1 MIEDARLASL
11 YRSRPRSPI
20 AQPDFLN
27 TALVGVTALA
37 PIELLR
43 LGKNL
48 EQLAGRRPGPVDGPR
63 PLDVDLLLFGDAV
76 IDGDEGAELVVPHPR
91 LRERRFVLAPLA
103 ELEPGWAVPPDGA
116 TIRDLLTGVGQEDEV
131 QWLGD
136 VC

>member
-27 TALVGVTALA
+27 TALVGVTSLA
-37 PIELLR
+37 PLELLR

-48 EQLAGRRPGPVDGPR
+48 EALAGRRPGPTGGPR
-63 PLDVDLLLFGDAV
+63 PLDVDLLLFGDRAIQGV
-76 IDGDEGAELVVPHPR
+76 DLVVPHPR

-103 ELEPGWAVPPDGA
+103 ELAPDWAVPPDGA
-116 TIRDLLTGVGQEDEV
+116 TIRDLLAGVEQEDEV
-131 QWLGD
+131 QRLGD